1 MPSKGGKTSNP
12 KLSLRVIGGSSKIP
26 HGLLAD
32 GKDCDGL
39 GRYYYVAN
47 PQTGS
52 AALAH
57 TVGTQILLWR
67 SSRRG
72 RSSTRYDAPY
82 EPADVVTEK
91 QAEAALKAVNK
102 GISTRKGKSISGF
115 KGTWRGYVE
124 CHPKGPQV
132 VLYRDVPSYGRIVC
146 VSEFAKGKKSARW
159 DVAVV
164 LRNRKWYTRGQ
175 KTVSMTQ
182 RGVPSLAK
190 ACNIGYQGLLDLVA
204 RVEGV
209 KELLKSPAQ
218 RKAAAERAAKK
229 PAAAKKRAA
238 ESVAAKRKKAT
249 DVKVTVPKSI
259 AALVGKKIRITNG
272 RAALGKSPVK
282 VGQFA
287 QVIAAAKRGDEVVLQ
302 IATIKQGGG
311 LVKTPKYIA
320 VHRTVDGKKKRTF
333 TVGQTVDKQFALAK
347 KIGAVTQEDLKAAA
361 KKAKASKPATRK
373 KAGDKKAGAT
383 NGAGKAG
390 AKKRRL
396 KPSAQDKKFQAAK
409 YVSLKFGGAKQTGK
423 VVAKLDLPA
432 GEDDWNKAVM
442 TIELPNGT
450 TTSGTLAKYL
460 GKDNHELRVK
470 GGADPAAAFRKEQ
483 AKAAKG
489 GKDAKPAPKRRA
501 TPTAAV
507 APAEPTTQKATIADI
522 LTRMGRRP

>member
-26 HGLLAD
+26 HGLLAE

-39 GRYYYVAN
+39 DRYYYVAN

-102 GISTRKGKSISGF
+102 GISTRKGKSVSGF

-164 LRNRKWYTRGQ
+164 LRNRKWYTAGQ

-182 RGVPSLAK
+182 SGVPSLAK

-287 QVIAAAKRGDEVVLQ
+287 QVLAAAKRGDEVVLQ

-320 VHRTVDGKKKRTF
+320 VHRMVDGKKKRTF

-347 KIGAVTQEDLKAAA
+347 KIGAATQADLKAAA
-361 KKAKASKPATRK
+361 KKTGAKKPATRK
-373 KAGDKKAGAT
+373 KAGAEKASGGAR
-383 NGAGKAG
+383 
-390 AKKRRL
+390 RRL
-396 KPSAQDKKFQAAK
+396 KPNARDKKFQAAK
-409 YVSLKFGGAKQTGK
+409 YVSLTFGGAKQTGK

-432 GEDDWNKAVM
+432 GQDDWNKAVM
-442 TIELPNGT
+442 TIELPDGN
-450 TTSGTLAKYL
+450 TTSGTLAKYI
-460 GKDNHELRVK
+460 GKDKHGLRVK
-470 GGADPAAAFRKEQ
+470 GGADPAAAFRQEK

-489 GKDAKPAPKRRA
+489 GKGSKPAPKRRA
-501 TPTAAV
+501 KPAAAV
-507 APAEPTTQKATIADI
+507 APKQEAAPKKSKAAAELDDLLAS
-522 LTRMGRRP
+522 L